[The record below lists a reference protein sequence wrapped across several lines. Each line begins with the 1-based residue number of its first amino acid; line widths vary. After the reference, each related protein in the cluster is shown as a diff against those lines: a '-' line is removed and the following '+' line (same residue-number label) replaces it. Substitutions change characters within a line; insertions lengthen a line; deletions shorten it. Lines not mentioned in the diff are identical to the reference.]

1 MIIHI
6 FKYSD
11 ILNRCSYQIMTK
23 PTELFK
29 CLSDETRLKTLLLI
43 RHEKEL
49 CVCELTEALQES
61 QPKVSR
67 HLAQLK
73 NLGVVATRRQR
84 QWIYYRLNEELSEW
98 ALSVLD
104 VTLTAQENMIQ
115 TYLDNLAAMENR
127 PSCCD

>member
-1 MIIHI
+1 MI
-6 FKYSD
+6 
-11 ILNRCSYQIMTK
+11 K

-73 NLGVVATRRQR
+73 SMGIVATRRQH
-84 QWIYYRLNEELSEW
+84 QWIYYRLNQELSDW

-104 VTLTAQENMIQ
+104 VTVNAQTNMIQ
-115 TYLDNLAAMENR
+115 PYLDNLTAMENR

>member
-1 MIIHI
+1 MI
-6 FKYSD
+6 
-11 ILNRCSYQIMTK
+11 K
-23 PTELFK
+23 PSELFK

-84 QWIYYRLNEELSEW
+84 QWIYYRLNEELPDW

-127 PSCCD
+127 PNCCD